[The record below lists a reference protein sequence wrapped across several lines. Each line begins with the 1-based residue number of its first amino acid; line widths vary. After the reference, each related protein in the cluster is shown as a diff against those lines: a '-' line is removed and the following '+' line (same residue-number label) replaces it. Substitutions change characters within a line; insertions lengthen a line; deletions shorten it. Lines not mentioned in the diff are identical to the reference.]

1 MPNRQPFD
9 LEVGTEHPQPKL
21 RDRIAPKANRVGTPA
36 SRWTKSA
43 INDGRGLAPRPP
55 FAILRAQPTQERK
68 SMAKCPSCNT
78 QITAV
83 NGEHVT
89 VYSGMTQWNGIA
101 YVCRS
106 CNTLLN
112 VEIDPI
118 SLKADIVAEVADRVR
133 RMLGR

>member
-1 MPNRQPFD
+1 
-9 LEVGTEHPQPKL
+9 
-21 RDRIAPKANRVGTPA
+21 
-36 SRWTKSA
+36 
-43 INDGRGLAPRPP
+43 
-55 FAILRAQPTQERK
+55 
-68 SMAKCPSCNT
+68 MAKCPSCNT

>member
-1 MPNRQPFD
+1 
-9 LEVGTEHPQPKL
+9 
-21 RDRIAPKANRVGTPA
+21 
-36 SRWTKSA
+36 
-43 INDGRGLAPRPP
+43 
-55 FAILRAQPTQERK
+55 
-68 SMAKCPSCNT
+68 MAKCPSCNT

-101 YVCRS
+101 